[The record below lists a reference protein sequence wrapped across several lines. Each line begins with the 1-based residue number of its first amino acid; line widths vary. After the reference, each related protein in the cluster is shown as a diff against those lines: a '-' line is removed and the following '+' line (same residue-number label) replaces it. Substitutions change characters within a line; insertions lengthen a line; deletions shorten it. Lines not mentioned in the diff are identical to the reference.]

1 MCKPIQVVQWTGKQ
15 LGEITEWLYNFP
27 NVKLVQM
34 TIKKELIIQC
44 DDKKIIA
51 PIGEYICVNT
61 ELNNSILALTEDQVK
76 NCLVE

>member
-44 DDKKIIA
+44 DDKKI
-51 PIGEYICVNT
+51 CVNT
-61 ELNNSILALTEDQVK
+61 ELNNSILALTEEQAK

>member
-1 MCKPIQVVQWTGKQ
+1 MSKPIQVVQWTGKQ

-34 TIKKELIIQC
+34 TIKKELIIQYNN
-44 DDKKIIA
+44 KKILV
-51 PIGEYICVNT
+51 PIGEYVCVNT
-61 ELNNSILALTEDQVK
+61 ELNNYILALTEDQVK